1 MTHGTPPK
9 RIWKCA
15 GCGLQMPGDCS
26 CVTNVATSWEPDHM
40 MVFKDQLRLE
50 TTSENI
56 ARDMSEG
63 RFPERSE
70 PQVVVIPEA
79 ERKTIL
85 TSEAEAMVAAALRG
99 AAVAVSERADWPED
113 DHGRTLHP
121 GLFARVAT
129 VILDLIPQPA
139 SAALDK
145 LIAEAVNAER
155 DALAAT
161 NAALEAKVA
170 GLVEAAEDAEYD
182 LLQWLECSKSL
193 TAAGFNMD
201 GTADVTAKLTA
212 AISHIKRGKTNG

>member
-1 MTHGTPPK
+1 MTQEPTPPK

-85 TSEAEAMVAAALRG
+85 APRLTRWLR
-99 AAVAVSERADWPED
+99 RRC
-113 DHGRTLHP
+113 GR
-121 GLFARVAT
+121 RR
-129 VILDLIPQPA
+129 
-139 SAALDK
+139 
-145 LIAEAVNAER
+145 N
-155 DALAAT
+155 
-161 NAALEAKVA
+161 
-170 GLVEAAEDAEYD
+170 
-182 LLQWLECSKSL
+182 LLPM
-193 TAAGFNMD
+193 TM
-201 GTADVTAKLTA
+201 
-212 AISHIKRGKTNG
+212 